1 MVATPTNGGATP
13 SITQL
18 LHDGQSVLVQVV
30 KDPLGSK
37 GARLTTLLSI
47 PSRYLVLL
55 SHEPHVGVSAR
66 LEDETE
72 RGRLKQVLDEL
83 QQRLAPDFGVIAR
96 TAADRSEEHT
106 SELQSLM
113 RISYAVFCLKKKK
126 TTTNEYYRQN
136 HNELGC

>member
-96 TAADRSEEHT
+96 TAADGVDAQALEADLMRSEEHT

-113 RISYAVFCLKKKK
+113 RISYTVFCL
-126 TTTNEYYRQN
+126 
-136 HNELGC
+136 